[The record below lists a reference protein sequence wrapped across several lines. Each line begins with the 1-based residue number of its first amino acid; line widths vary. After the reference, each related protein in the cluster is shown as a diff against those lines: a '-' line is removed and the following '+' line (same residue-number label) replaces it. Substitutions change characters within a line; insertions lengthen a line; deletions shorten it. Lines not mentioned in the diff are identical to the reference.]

1 MMAASRTMV
10 WTQTHPRLSDLGCK
24 PGQQREAAREV
35 ALLIG
40 DTDLNRDRISYLIEC
55 LAECEKPEP
64 NPAMVSALSKINRRT
79 AFRLFAF
86 LPHPALP
93 PIPRDTRPTVA
104 HLQSREMYEGAG
116 YWLLAKDMDLKIMRR
131 WLNKNYKSFE
141 KFALLALARYE
152 VIGALFQYGYLEST
166 FSIPSLWL
174 LSEYKR
180 AKARL
185 ANQTEPRSIYQ
196 IVKANRGEIER
207 LEEMVNQGL
216 GSSDDLDLPF
226 AALDRLEEFAANV
239 AISHPDF
246 DRDYFKPMMRRL
258 KSWNNSTRDK
268 LSIPNPPPSRGP
280 SLGNGNCYRM

>member
-1 MMAASRTMV
+1 M
-10 WTQTHPRLSDLGCK
+10 
-24 PGQQREAAREV
+24 
-35 ALLIG
+35 
-40 DTDLNRDRISYLIEC
+40 
-55 LAECEKPEP
+55 
-64 NPAMVSALSKINRRT
+64 
-79 AFRLFAF
+79 
-86 LPHPALP
+86 
-93 PIPRDTRPTVA
+93 
-104 HLQSREMYEGAG
+104 
-116 YWLLAKDMDLKIMRR
+116 
-131 WLNKNYKSFE
+131 
-141 KFALLALARYE
+141 ARYE